1 MASPPHPTGGPAPDP
16 AGAGPRERQSGPAR
30 RQGPAASAENDGPV
44 LPDVTT
50 DESGH
55 GWGERLDDD
64 DDERFLRELPPHHL
78 G

>member
-1 MASPPHPTGGPAPDP
+1 
-16 AGAGPRERQSGPAR
+16 
-30 RQGPAASAENDGPV
+30 V
-44 LPDVTT
+44 LPAVTT

-55 GWGERLDDD
+55 GWGERLEDD

>member
-16 AGAGPRERQSGPAR
+16 AGGAGPAD
-30 RQGPAASAENDGPV
+30 RQGPTTSAENDGPV
-44 LPDVTT
+44 LPAVTT

-55 GWGERLDDD
+55 GWGERLEDD